1 MIFLYN
7 LYITKLAELPD
18 QRLNLAGKAV
28 MRYVLC
34 VLKIAVDHMI
44 EVTSYHI

>member
-18 QRLNLAGKAV
+18 HALAGKAV

-34 VLKIAVDHMI
+34 VLKIAVDHMRSHPI
-44 EVTSYHI
+44 T